1 MQGLSG
7 RLILLPCCSD
17 HTLSGGMQ
25 QRVILVLALA
35 LVNDP
40 DLIIA
45 DGCTSALNAMVQAEV
60 L

>member
-1 MQGLSG
+1 M
-7 RLILLPCCSD
+7 
-17 HTLSGGMQ
+17 
-25 QRVILVLALA
+25 LVLALA
-35 LVNDP
+35 LINDP